1 MPATETRV
9 STKHAPKYIAQLCK
23 HFGHKVQVEYDERS
37 GRVDFK
43 PGLCVMSV
51 DGDVLHIR
59 CEGDSPEVIGRVKF
73 ILDDHLRRFAWR
85 EEPDISWTAVP

>member
-1 MPATETRV
+1 
-9 STKHAPKYIAQLCK
+9 
-23 HFGHKVQVEYDERS
+23 
-37 GRVDFK
+37 
-43 PGLCVMSV
+43 MSV

-85 EEPDISWTAVP
+85 EEPDITWTAVS